1 MTILEL
7 KFDKKIYSTKVRPL
21 WCPGCGDFA
30 MFKALKEAL
39 YELQLD
45 PKQTIL
51 VAGIGCSS
59 KMSDAVGVYGLH
71 NIHGRA
77 IPSATGIKMANH
89 NLNVIVYGGDGDMLG
104 IGGNHFTHAC
114 RRNMD
119 LTLIIPNNHT
129 YGLTTG
135 QTSPTSDI
143 GYKTKTSPKGSF
155 DRPVNP
161 VFAAISAGATFVA
174 KVSSADNKHMGKV
187 MTAAIAHKG
196 MSVVVIDQFCITW
209 NRINTPDYYADKYF
223 DVQETDHDLSNFE
236 DSLLLANMTGDRIPF
251 GIIYHTEKVKSFEE
265 NYSQLQGK
273 SNVERRSRQLIDVSD
288 MLDSYI

>member
-1 MTILEL
+1 MTLLEL
-7 KFDKKIYSTKVRPL
+7 KFEKKIYSTKVRPL

-30 MFKALKEAL
+30 MLKSVKDAL
-39 YELQLD
+39 YDLQKD
-45 PKQTIL
+45 PTQTIL
-51 VAGIGCSS
+51 VSGIGCSS

-77 IPSATGIKMANH
+77 LPAATGVKLANH

-119 LTLIIPNNHT
+119 LTLIISDNRT

-135 QTSPTSDI
+135 QTSPTSDL

-161 VFAAISAGATFVA
+161 VLAAISAGATFVA
-174 KVSSADNKHMGKV
+174 HSSSANHKHLTEMIKQG
-187 MTAAIAHKG
+187 MQHKG
-196 MSVVVIDQFCITW
+196 MSVILIDQFCITW
-209 NRINTPDYYADKYF
+209 NKVNTPDYFADRYF
-223 DVQETDHDLSNFE
+223 DVSETDHDVSDFKK
-236 DSLLLANMTGDRIPF
+236 SLVLASQSGDRIPF
-251 GIIYHTEKVKSFEE
+251 GLIYHNTTIPSYEE

-273 SNVERRSRQLIDVSD
+273 SNVERRTRLLVDVTKIFN
-288 MLDSYI
+288 SYT